1 MESKDLRKAGLKVT
15 GPRLKILEILEGS
28 PTRHMSAEGIYK
40 RLIESNEDIGLATV
54 YRVLTQFQAAGLVS
68 RHHFE
73 DGMAV
78 FELNQGTHHDHIVC
92 LDCGRVEEFVDES
105 IEERQEAIA
114 ERLGYELR
122 DHAMTLYGHCRKPGC
137 PSYKVA
143 SSQAS
148 RASTADGCRARGPVR
163 PRPCASRCVPSG
175 PDCPPSAAFRAR
187 VRAPCR

>member
-1 MESKDLRKAGLKVT
+1 MVAHHTASFSGDSGLESKDLRKAGLKVT

-92 LDCGRVEEFVDES
+92 LDCGRVEEFMDEG
-105 IEERQEAIA
+105 IEERQEEIA
-114 ERLGYELR
+114 KRLGYDLR
-122 DHAMTLYGHCRKPGC
+122 DHAMTLYGHCNKPGC
-137 PSYKVA
+137 PSYK
-143 SSQAS
+143 
-148 RASTADGCRARGPVR
+148 GKG
-163 PRPCASRCVPSG
+163 
-175 PDCPPSAAFRAR
+175 AAKNS
-187 VRAPCR
+187 

>member
-1 MESKDLRKAGLKVT
+1 MFIRYTQPEAASAAVASRTIRSARRFMVAHHTPRFSGDRRLESKDLRKAGLKVT

-54 YRVLTQFQAAGLVS
+54 SRVLTQFQAAGLVS

-92 LDCGRVEEFVDES
+92 LDCGRVEEFIDES
-105 IEERQEAIA
+105 IEDRQEEIA
-114 ERLGYELR
+114 KRLGYELR
-122 DHAMTLYGHCRKPGC
+122 DHAMTLYGHCRKPGS
-137 PSYKVA
+137 PSFKVA
-143 SSQAS
+143 PKHAGKN
-148 RASTADGCRARGPVR
+148 R
-163 PRPCASRCVPSG
+163 
-175 PDCPPSAAFRAR
+175 
-187 VRAPCR
+187 